1 MWWWAFNAIAA
12 ERTFDRGDFL
22 LDRET
27 VAVDVLRA
35 VVPEA
40 PTTPVPSEQDRV
52 CRVSLR
58 WRERVVAEAIG
69 CHPSV
74 AAVSEAA
81 VRQWNLLL
89 SPPPPGEVDLLVV
102 WFRFP
107 APPGEDGRQ
116 DALQMVELGVSG
128 VPGTTIAALPPD
140 VRAAEPPRVQ
150 ARESIRWPADIPVD
164 QSATCD
170 LRLAVSEEGAPF
182 NLDVTGCDPKWV
194 PSLRD
199 AALGWRFSA
208 PRFGT
213 ASVRVAVPLRI
224 HFRDGT
230 AAFEQITAAD
240 ADLRY
245 VAADPTRPAAQVDEP
260 AFVAPPLPDH
270 PPILTLHHRHFA
282 PVDLYE
288 MPMPVGTGPGS
299 CAMVAQLRSDRK
311 LRVWTEDPCAETLR
325 DASLDAM
332 GRWLMAPSDERDPDE
347 VFARFRGLFLYDAEG
362 VPRFVVDAR
371 DVGGDRRVPA
381 GVGTYVPP
389 EVIRQVPPKPVD
401 AEGVCTLT
409 VALDARGR
417 PREVLPKACPEPLAA
432 VAVRAVSRWLWTPPT
447 IDGERVAAT
456 TEVAVRF
463 R

>member
-1 MWWWAFNAIAA
+1 V
-12 ERTFDRGDFL
+12 R
-22 LDRET
+22 
-27 VAVDVLRA
+27 RA
-35 VVPEA
+35 HPCA
-40 PTTPVPSEQDRV
+40 P
-52 CRVSLR
+52 
-58 WRERVVAEAIG
+58 
-69 CHPSV
+69 
-74 AAVSEAA
+74 
-81 VRQWNLLL
+81 
-89 SPPPPGEVDLLVV
+89 
-102 WFRFP
+102 P
-107 APPGEDGRQ
+107 APD
-116 DALQMVELGVSG
+116 
-128 VPGTTIAALPPD
+128 
-140 VRAAEPPRVQ
+140 
-150 ARESIRWPADIPVD
+150 
-164 QSATCD
+164 
-170 LRLAVSEEGAPF
+170 
-182 NLDVTGCDPKWV
+182 
-194 PSLRD
+194 
-199 AALGWRFSA
+199 
-208 PRFGT
+208 
-213 ASVRVAVPLRI
+213 
-224 HFRDGT
+224 
-230 AAFEQITAAD
+230 
-240 ADLRY
+240 
-245 VAADPTRPAAQVDEP
+245 

-270 PPILTLHHRHFA
+270 PPILTLHHSHFA

-332 GRWLMAPSDERDPDE
+332 GRWLMAPSDKRDPDE

-362 VPRFVVDAR
+362 EARFVVDAR

-389 EVIRQVPPKPVD
+389 EVVRQVPPKPVD

-417 PREVLPKACPEPLAA
+417 PREVLPKACPAPLAA